1 MKPIEFRVYLK
12 EPTLCVVENLKAYL
26 QKTKPFRKHYELF
39 HSYQKPYAPVG
50 KDTIARW
57 CKEMMYMAGIDINKY
72 SCHSSRFAASS
83 FAFSEGIS
91 LKATCDAA
99 GWSSERTFSK
109 FYQKEVEEENMAS
122 AMLP

>member
-39 HSYQKPYAPVG
+39 HSYQKPDAQVG

-72 SCHSSRFAASS
+72 FCHSSRFAASS
-83 FAFSEGIS
+83 FAFPEGDLRCSWLVLGEDI
-91 LKATCDAA
+91 
-99 GWSSERTFSK
+99 F
-109 FYQKEVEEENMAS
+109 QV
-122 AMLP
+122 LPKRS